1 MWKRKKVLY
10 RKKNIVLHEGC
21 VVEQGSGKGGL
32 PNIAQ
37 DYDQRVDK
45 EMKRITTQ
53 IFDLV
58 VVLPACGGQ

>member
-10 RKKNIVLHEGC
+10 RKKNIVLQEGC

>member
-1 MWKRKKVLY
+1 MY
-10 RKKNIVLHEGC
+10 RKKNIVLQEGC

-45 EMKRITTQ
+45 EITTKK
-53 IFDLV
+53 FDLV